1 MSDLEYVSSV
11 LDVTVSRVKAAS
23 DLPALLAKVP
33 GDEVVSV
40 WSGPAIAGDGQ
51 PTIVGAGVARAFIA
65 EPKSAKTEP
74 CERAESAGPSAE
86 EVNIS
91 ILDHP
96 SYSDLLN
103 RLTPHPPREG
113 ARVSHQ
119 PHMGVA
125 GDAWLQFAR
134 SCRGTDSLEAREL
147 EAQTGI
153 RLPVGLMSFGF
164 GPHAPGIILAP
175 RETWIEYEGSVWHIS
190 LRSST
195 PDQAKHTRET
205 AASQREARSFGS
217 QPNRLVAPR
226 GLSLDTGTMSRRTW
240 ATAVSQVI
248 ELLGHGH
255 AQKAVMARDLEVS
268 ASSPIDPRYVC
279 AQLTRTYPTC
289 WIFSVAGLTGA
300 SPEMLASVRDGVIK
314 SRVLAGTCAPGDGHA
329 LLESAKDRE
338 EHHLAVESVT
348 RALGPITSAL
358 DAAREPFLLDL
369 PNVTH
374 LATDVRATLSRNHA
388 QSASICVVV
397 SALHPTAAVGGTPTE
412 EAFTILSRHELTE
425 RGRYSGPVGW
435 IDAAGEGACAIAL
448 RCGQLSADRHS
459 IRVFAGG
466 GIMPDSDPDLEVAET
481 QAKMRP
487 VLQALGLDT

>member
-1 MSDLEYVSSV
+1 MIVSDLEYVSSA
-11 LDVTVSRVKAAS
+11 LDVTVSRVQVAS
-23 DLPALLAKVP
+23 DLPSLLSRLP

-51 PTIVGAGVARAFIA
+51 PTIIGSGVARALIA
-65 EPKSAKTEP
+65 EPAPPLGDITEP
-74 CERAESAGPSAE
+74 TADADEIN
-86 EVNIS
+86 VS
-91 ILDHP
+91 IIDDP
-96 SYSDLLN
+96 SYATVLKCLA
-103 RLTPHPPREG
+103 PHQLRPES
-113 ARVSHQ
+113 RVANQ
-119 PHMGVA
+119 PHMAAA
-125 GDAWLQFAR
+125 GHAWLAFAR

-164 GPHAPGIILAP
+164 GPHTPGIILAP
-175 RETWIEYEGSVWHIS
+175 RETWIEYEGSVWRITLSSSASGHATDNAARVAS
-190 LRSST
+190 LGEE
-195 PDQAKHTRET
+195 P
-205 AASQREARSFGS
+205 GS
-217 QPNRLVAPR
+217 NVAFNQPTAPR
-226 GLSLDTGTMSRRTW
+226 GLTLETGTMSRTTW
-240 ATAVSQVI
+240 AEAVSQVI
-248 ELLGHGH
+248 ELLDDGR

-268 ASSPIDPRYVC
+268 ASSPIDPRFLC
-279 AQLTRTYPTC
+279 SQLASSYPTC

-314 SRVLAGTCAPGDGHA
+314 SRVLAGTCAPGQGHA
-329 LLESAKDRE
+329 LLESAKDRQ

-348 RALGPITSAL
+348 SALAPITSAL

-374 LATDVRATLSRNHA
+374 LATDVRARLSRDYSD
-388 QSASICVVV
+388 SASVCVVV
-397 SALHPTAAVGGTPTE
+397 SALHPTAAVGGTPTQA
-412 EAFTILSRHELTE
+412 AFEILSRHELTE

-435 IDAAGEGACAIAL
+435 IDATGEGACAIAL
-448 RCGQLSADRHS
+448 RCGQVSADRHS

-487 VLQALGLDT
+487 ILQALGIDS